1 MSLPGMEQALLHLFM
16 ATAFAQAP
24 TPDQFE
30 STLADRV
37 VSVVGDTIITL
48 SELEL
53 EKTIAEHDSS
63 SIPAF
68 NHQDPLLRL
77 EDFRIL
83 RSLAGDVPLYVPD
96 RLTIDNRMARFRS
109 TWPGEKA
116 YLVFL
121 HEQGLQEQDLRSLMR
136 SRVMAEA
143 YVERNVGLALRA
155 EHDPASP
162 EWEAHYQST
171 YETWM
176 SERRKEAGI
185 RRIPER
191 PTP

>member
-1 MSLPGMEQALLHLFM
+1 MGTALAQPPAP
-16 ATAFAQAP
+16 ATLEA
-24 TPDQFE
+24 
-30 STLADRV
+30 TLADRV
-37 VSVVGDTIITL
+37 VSVVGDTVITL
-48 SELEL
+48 SDLEL
-53 EKTIAEHDSS
+53 EKTIAAHDSS
-63 SIPAF
+63 SLPAF

-83 RSLAGDVPLYVPD
+83 RSLSGDVPLYVPD

-109 TWPGEKA
+109 TWAGEKA

-155 EHDPASP
+155 EIDPAAP
-162 EWEAHYQST
+162 DWESQYQT
-171 YETWM
+171 AYEAWM
-176 SERRKEAGI
+176 SKRRKEAGI

-191 PTP
+191 TAP

>member
-1 MSLPGMEQALLHLFM
+1 MEQALVYVFLFT
-16 ATAFAQAP
+16 TAAQAP
-24 TPDQFE
+24 MSGE
-30 STLADRV
+30 LEATLADRV

-48 SELEL
+48 SELKL
-53 EKTIAEHDSS
+53 EQIIAEHDSS
-63 SIPAF
+63 TVPAF
-68 NHQDPLLRL
+68 NNQDPLMRL

-109 TWPGEKA
+109 TWAGEKA

-121 HEQGLQEQDLRSLMR
+121 DEQGLQEQDLRSLMR

-155 EHDPASP
+155 EFDPSSP
-162 EWEAHYQST
+162 DWESHYQT
-171 YETWM
+171 AYEEWI

-185 RRIPER
+185 RRIPPR
-191 PTP
+191 SAP